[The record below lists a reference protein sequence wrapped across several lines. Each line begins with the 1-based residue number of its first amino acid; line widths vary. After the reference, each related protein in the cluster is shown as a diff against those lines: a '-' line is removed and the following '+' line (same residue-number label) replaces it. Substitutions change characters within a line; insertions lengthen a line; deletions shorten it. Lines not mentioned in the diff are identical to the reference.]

1 MMRGDKEGCVAID
14 DGAQLILLMDNTYAP
29 YYFLLLG
36 PCRFS
41 ILLP

>member
-1 MMRGDKEGCVAID
+1 MTRGDKKGCVAID
-14 DGAQLILLMDNTYAP
+14 DGAQLILSMDNTYAP
-29 YYFLLLG
+29 YYLLPG